1 MGWSSADMTKRYQH
15 VTDSIRADVAGQ
27 VGDLIWKARD
37 QTKGQQSVLVRR
49 DSLAAILPLVEAAI
63 VREGVDDVDL
73 MNLQAAIT
81 DLRTAMFEANRH
93 PEGEGK

>member
-37 QTKGQQSVLVRR
+37 QTKGEQSVLVRR
-49 DSLAAILPLVEAAI
+49 DSLAAILSLVEDAI
-63 VREGVDDVDL
+63 VQEGVDSVDL
-73 MNLQAAIT
+73 AKLQAAIG
-81 DLRTAMFEANRH
+81 DLRTAMVEANRH